1 MAITVAGQCRV
12 RTGLPHTCTLVA
24 YACSGRWSIP
34 AGAPRATRRWPLRVV
49 ASRVL
54 RLTDLP
60 ALTRT
65 DAAAFTPPPRF
76 GSVDLASFRPHVPSQ
91 AHAKERVRA
100 FAEACRDLDTARPW
114 WRLVKRRRASDAPLP
129 GLYLDGSFGV
139 GKTHLLAAA
148 YALAPTRSKRYV
160 SFQQLVHVIGVLGMA
175 AAQQRLANVRLLC
188 LDEFELDDPGNT
200 LIVKTFLAHLFEGGG
215 AVITTSNTAPEAQG
229 RGRFNADDFRREI
242 QSIAARFEV
251 LRIDGPDA
259 RRSRADG
266 HLMHPSEVP
275 PAGPALVRSDW
286 QALLAHLRQHHPSR
300 YRAQLEMLDGL
311 AVTATAAMPDQ
322 NDALRFVHFVDTL
335 YDLRV
340 PLWLADAGEPGCSP
354 ETANGRLIDL
364 FDSGYRHGAY
374 ATKYQRCAS
383 RLAEVLSEARVLF
396 PHGARAPEGARAPA
410 SSAVP

>member
-1 MAITVAGQCRV
+1 
-12 RTGLPHTCTLVA
+12 
-24 YACSGRWSIP
+24 
-34 AGAPRATRRWPLRVV
+34 VV

-76 GSVDLASFRPHVPSQ
+76 GSVDLAGFRPHDPSQ
-91 AHAKERVRA
+91 AQAKERVRA
-100 FAEACRDLDTARPW
+100 FAEACREPAGSRSW
-114 WRLVKRRRASDAPLP
+114 WRLPTRRRADDEPLP
-129 GLYLDGSFGV
+129 GLYLDGGFGV

-148 YALAPTRSKRYV
+148 YYLAPARAKRYV

-200 LIVKTFLAHLFEGGG
+200 LIVKTFLAHLFAGGG

-229 RGRFNADDFRREI
+229 RGRFNAEDFRREI
-242 QSIAARFEV
+242 QSIAARFAV

-259 RRSRADG
+259 RRSGADG
-266 HLMHPSEVP
+266 QLMHPRELP
-275 PAGPALVRSDW
+275 PAGPALVRTDW
-286 QALLAHLRQHHPSR
+286 QGLFAHLRQHHPSR

-311 AVTATAAMPDQ
+311 AVTAAEPLPDQ
-322 NDALRFVHFVDTL
+322 NDALRLVHFVDTL

-340 PLWLADAGEPGCSP
+340 PLWLAHAGAPPAGAAE
-354 ETANGRLIDL
+354 ANDGLIDL
-364 FDSGYRHGAY
+364 FDGSYRHGAY

-383 RLAEVLSEARVLF
+383 RLGEVLNEARALF
-396 PHGARAPEGARAPA
+396 PHGAAAPAAARRPA
-410 SSAVP
+410 SSAAR